1 MLKGAEVDILTGRP
15 AEEAAREHRTEAD
28 RREELRLQEKAAHLG
43 VTTSPEGQRLVELVM
58 KRLEKRIEEL
68 VEADESAKALV
79 SVLRDLGHTESV
91 AKRAVNTL
99 HERHV
104 RKKTS

>member
-1 MLKGAEVDILTGRP
+1 MGIAS
-15 AEEAAREHRTEAD
+15 
-28 RREELRLQEKAAHLG
+28 
-43 VTTSPEGQRLVELVM
+43 SPEGQRLVELVC

-68 VEADESAKALV
+68 VEKDRTANALV

-99 HERHV
+99 QERHV